1 MKRVLET
8 LFSALADDLHLLCA
22 CRFRGNSSVSARPC
36 GWRVPGAA
44 DRSRNC
50 SGSRLISMKDGV
62 GRSRSRTGSAPRSAA
77 WKRVADITPVSGKL
91 ARFRRAHL
99 DHVGISVHVLVFLL
113 LLLIPAPDV
122 GGLSA
127 RYVVSALAGAAQ
139 CVAAGGRAT
148 TLAGVRTDDAA
159 ACSLVSCMDDWRVHG
174 VSPVL
179 LAIFHR
185 AAWHVTMAAIYLFIT
200 PGIRYSVWPKSI
212 IFQFPPQVSPTDPA
226 TSP

>member
-8 LFSALADDLHLLCA
+8 VFSALADDLHPSCA
-22 CRFRGNSSVSARPC
+22 SRFRGNSSVSARP
-36 GWRVPGAA
+36 GERRVPGAA
-44 DRSRNC
+44 DRPRYC
-50 SGSRLISMKDGV
+50 AGRALMSMNDGV
-62 GRSRSRTGSAPRSAA
+62 GWSQSRTEPAPGSVT
-77 WKRVADITPVSGKL
+77 WERVTDITPVSGKL

-99 DHVGISVHVLVFLL
+99 DHVGIGVHVLVLLL

-122 GGLSA
+122 GGPSA

-148 TLAGVRTDDAA
+148 ALAGARAEAA
-159 ACSLVSCMDDWRVHG
+159 AECSLVSCMDDWRVHG
-174 VSPVL
+174 VSPVFP
-179 LAIFHR
+179 AIFHR

>member
-1 MKRVLET
+1 MKRVTET
-8 LFSALADDLHLLCA
+8 LFGSLADDLHLSRA
-22 CRFRGNSSVSARPC
+22 CGFRGNSSVSTGPSER
-36 GWRVPGAA
+36 RVPGVA

-50 SGSRLISMKDGV
+50 VGSRLISMNDGV
-62 GRSRSRTGSAPRSAA
+62 GWSRYGTGSAPGPVAR
-77 WKRVADITPVSGKL
+77 KRVADITPVSGKL
-91 ARFRRAHL
+91 ARLRRAHL
-99 DHVGISVHVLVFLL
+99 DHVGIGVHVLVLLL

-122 GGLSA
+122 GGLAA
-127 RYVVSALAGAAQ
+127 RYVVFSLAGAAQ
-139 CVAAGGRAT
+139 CVAAGGRT
-148 TLAGVRTDDAA
+148 TALAGARADA

-174 VSPVL
+174 VSPVF